1 MFRLF
6 ALLVLGIEPNRFIE
20 VAESITWMQVYTTQM
35 SEEDNNCLCCHLSDI
50 DSGQSNGTGN
60 C

>member
-35 SEEDNNCLCCHLSDI
+35 
-50 DSGQSNGTGN
+50 
-60 C
+60 